1 MRTLSVNKEGGWE
14 RMGQSPSSQHS
25 DLHSQT
31 TPRVPLTKESMALPQ
46 QYLEPWAL
54 VEEPL

>member
-1 MRTLSVNKEGGWE
+1 
-14 RMGQSPSSQHS
+14 MGQPPSSQHS